1 MNQWDELFQIAN
13 NIQFSEEEDAIIWQF
28 NSPGR
33 YLVQSLYTVINDKGV
48 KQIYT
53 PVIWKIHVP
62 SRIHIFLWLL
72 VNNKVLITYNLAKR
86 RQVKDKNLSF
96 LH

>member
-53 PVIWKIHVP
+53 PVI
-62 SRIHIFLWLL
+62 
-72 VNNKVLITYNLAKR
+72 
-86 RQVKDKNLSF
+86 
-96 LH
+96 